1 MQLDFDVD
9 NIQKNSIDLLNCQI
23 DLILRSLEFYC
34 YTYTFIYPRSNKN
47 ASKEENLRI
56 SLVRD
61 TYHQILFQYKN
72 KNEKSL
78 IPESEI
84 FKGIDD
90 NLKNVA

>member
-9 NIQKNSIDLLNCQI
+9 NIQKNSIDLLNCQV

-34 YTYTFIYPRSNKN
+34 YTYNFIYPRSHK
-47 ASKEENLRI
+47 STTKEENLRL

-72 KNEKSL
+72 NTKSF
-78 IPESEI
+78 IPENEI
-84 FKGIDD
+84 LKGFESDFE
-90 NLKNVA
+90 NVA